1 LFFFKGVQEGCAVY
15 DLRFESHVF
24 SRESDFWFKQFY
36 LCCQFI
42 QIKML
47 QRIQSVWL
55 LLASLVI
62 FALFL
67 FPLVHNVYVAGVPS
81 TIKVTGIFQDANGV
95 QAHTDSFI
103 ALIAATAIVA
113 IIPLVLIF
121 LYKNRKQQ
129 VMLCYVYILVIFG
142 YSFWVAQTVKSY
154 TGGATLDTNNF
165 GIGALLSSVS
175 IVLVLLA
182 AKAIQ
187 RDEKLVKSADRLR

>member
-1 LFFFKGVQEGCAVY
+1 
-15 DLRFESHVF
+15 
-24 SRESDFWFKQFY
+24 
-36 LCCQFI
+36 
-42 QIKML
+42 ML
-47 QRIQSVWL
+47 QRIQSAWL

-67 FPLVHNVYVAGVPS
+67 FPLVHNVYVAGIPS
-81 TIKVTGIFQDANGV
+81 TIKVTGIVQDANGA
-95 QAHTDSFI
+95 QAHTESFI
-103 ALIAATAIVA
+103 ALIAATAVVA
-113 IIPLVLIF
+113 IVPLVLIF

-129 VMLCYVYILVIFG
+129 VMLCYVYILLIFG

-154 TGGATLDTNNF
+154 TGGATLNTNNF

>member
-1 LFFFKGVQEGCAVY
+1 MFLT
-15 DLRFESHVF
+15 LNP
-24 SRESDFWFKQFY
+24 QFG
-36 LCCQFI
+36 LNNFIFVVNFI
-42 QIKML
+42 QIVML
-47 QRIQSVWL
+47 QRIQSVYL

-81 TIKVTGIFQDANGV
+81 TIKVTGVYQDVSGAQANT
-95 QAHTDSFI
+95 QSFV
-103 ALIAATAIVA
+103 ALIAATVVVA
-113 IIPLVLIF
+113 ILPLILIF

-129 VMLCYVYILVIFG
+129 MMLCYVCILIIIG
-142 YSFWVAQTVKSY
+142 YSYWMAQTVKSF
-154 TGGATLDTNNF
+154 TGGADLTTNNF

-175 IVLVLLA
+175 IILMLAA

>member
-1 LFFFKGVQEGCAVY
+1 
-15 DLRFESHVF
+15 
-24 SRESDFWFKQFY
+24 
-36 LCCQFI
+36 
-42 QIKML
+42 ML
-47 QRIQSVWL
+47 QRIQSVYL

-67 FPLVHNVYVAGVPS
+67 FPLVHNVYVEGVAS
-81 TIKVTGIFQDANGV
+81 TIKVTGIYQDVNGQ
-95 QAHTDSFI
+95 QAHTQSFI

-113 IIPLVLIF
+113 ILPIILVF

-129 VMLCYVYILVIFG
+129 MALCYGYIFVIFG
-142 YSFWVAQTVKSY
+142 YSFWIAQTVKSA
-154 TGGATLDTNNF
+154 TGGADLTTNNF

-175 IVLVLLA
+175 IVLVIFA